1 MMAGEL
7 ELSGRPL
14 LATTRDAPL
23 FVDREQ
29 DMKAIEEAV
38 LANLNVLLL
47 GARGSGK
54 TTLLRR
60 LARRL
65 ERRGSRAVFVEGS
78 LATSP
83 SELLGLIRA
92 RIAPEADAR
101 RADGATGESQLLLDE
116 IGALAADVRGD
127 ERRHVV
133 LLDEVSSPDIVHTV
147 FGRLRDEMWQLP
159 ITWVVAGD
167 PRDRA
172 NYLRPPA
179 DAFFSRVLTLDAL
192 DEKAALKLLRARISQ
207 EQASDELLRAI
218 VAESSRF
225 PRDLIRVATDVIVV
239 GAQPEQLASS
249 RAKREQVLDALGE
262 PAQRVVGELE
272 VSGPASASDTAFLSR
287 LGFGRSRAVQIFRE
301 LERMGIVESSI
312 EHTGQRP
319 RKVYGLRED
328 VT

>member
-1 MMAGEL
+1 MAGEL

-14 LATTRDAPL
+14 MATARDAPL

-29 DMKAIEEAV
+29 EMKAVEEAV
-38 LANLNVLLL
+38 SASLNVLLL

-83 SELLGLIRA
+83 SELLGLIHA
-92 RIAPEADAR
+92 RISPEAGAR
-101 RADGATGESQLLLDE
+101 RADGVAGESQLLLDE

-159 ITWVVAGD
+159 ITWIVAGD

-207 EQASDELLRAI
+207 EQASDGLLRAI

-225 PRDLIRVATDVIVV
+225 PRDLIRVATDVIVG
-239 GAQPEQLASS
+239 GAKPEQLASS
-249 RAKREQVLDALGE
+249 RAKRDKVLDALGE

-272 VSGPASASDTAFLSR
+272 VSGPASASDAAFLSR

-301 LERMGIVESSI
+301 LERMGIVEASI

-328 VT
+328 VK